1 MMTDYRFNVR
11 FDTRNEAERQAA
23 EFLRGMKRG
32 SRNRFVIEAIAARM
46 NGGIDKDVLVDT
58 LREVIRDELRSIPL
72 AVSKTVEASA
82 VGLTELTP
90 EEQEANQAAALAALD
105 EFF

>member
-46 NGGIDKDVLVDT
+46 NGGIDKDVLADT
-58 LREVIRDELRSIPL
+58 LREVIRDELQCIPH
-72 AVSKTVEASA
+72 AVSQPVEASA
-82 VGLTELTP
+82 AGLTELTP

>member
-1 MMTDYRFNVR
+1 MTDYRFNVR
-11 FDTRNEAERQAA
+11 FDMRNEAERQDA

-46 NGGIDKDVLVDT
+46 NGGVDAAGLVEM
-58 LREVIRDELRSIPL
+58 LRQVIRDELQSLPRT
-72 AVSKTVEASA
+72 VSQPVEANTA
-82 VGLTELTP
+82 GLTELTP

>member
-1 MMTDYRFNVR
+1 MTDYRFNVR

-46 NGGIDKDVLVDT
+46 NGGLDAAGLVET
-58 LREVIRDELRSIPL
+58 VRQAIRDELQSIPL
-72 AVSKTVEASA
+72 AVSQPVEASV

>member
-46 NGGIDKDVLVDT
+46 NGGLDAAGLVET
-58 LREVIRDELRSIPL
+58 VRQAIRDELRSIPL
-72 AVSKTVEASA
+72 AVSQPVEASA
-82 VGLTELTP
+82 AGLTELTP

>member
-32 SRNRFVIEAIAARM
+32 SRNRFIIEAIAARM
-46 NGGIDKDVLVDT
+46 NGELDKDMLTDT
-58 LREVIRDELRSIPL
+58 LRQVIRDELQSLPH
-72 AVSKTVEASA
+72 TVFQPVEVRVAS
-82 VGLTELTP
+82 LTELTP

>member
-1 MMTDYRFNVR
+1 MADYRFNVR
-11 FDTRNEAERQAA
+11 FDMWNEAERQAA
-23 EFLRGMKRG
+23 EFLQGMKRG

-46 NGGIDKDVLVDT
+46 NGGLDKDALADT
-58 LREVIRDELRSIPL
+58 LRQVIRDELQSLPRT
-72 AVSKTVEASA
+72 VSQPVEASA

>member
-11 FDTRNEAERQAA
+11 FDMRNEAERQAA

-46 NGGIDKDVLVDT
+46 NGGLDKDMLTDT
-58 LREVIRDELRSIPL
+58 LREVIRDELQSIPL
-72 AVSKTVEASA
+72 VVSQPVEASV

>member
-46 NGGIDKDVLVDT
+46 NGGVDAAGLVET
-58 LREVIRDELRSIPL
+58 IRHAIRDELQ
-72 AVSKTVEASA
+72 AVPRTVSQPVEAS
-82 VGLTELTP
+82 VSDLTDLTP

>member
-46 NGGIDKDVLVDT
+46 SGGIDKDVLADT

-72 AVSKTVEASA
+72 AVSQPVEASV

>member
-11 FDTRNEAERQAA
+11 FDAGNEAERQAA

-46 NGGIDKDVLVDT
+46 NGGIDKDVLADT

-72 AVSKTVEASA
+72 AVSQPVEASV

-90 EEQEANQAAALAALD
+90 EEQEANRAAALAALD

>member
-1 MMTDYRFNVR
+1 MTDYRFNVR
-11 FDTRNEAERQAA
+11 FDTRNDAERQAA

-46 NGGIDKDVLVDT
+46 NGGVDAAGLVDT
-58 LREVIRDELRSIPL
+58 LRQVIRDELQSVPRT
-72 AVSKTVEASA
+72 VSQPVEASTA
-82 VGLTELTP
+82 NLTELTP

>member
-1 MMTDYRFNVR
+1 MADYRFNVR

-46 NGGIDKDVLVDT
+46 NGGLGKDALADT
-58 LREVIRDELRSIPL
+58 LRQVIRDELRSIPL
-72 AVSKTVEASA
+72 AVSQPVEASV

>member
-11 FDTRNEAERQAA
+11 FDTRNEAKQQAA

-46 NGGIDKDVLVDT
+46 NGGLDAAGLVET
-58 LREVIRDELRSIPL
+58 VRQAIRDELQSIPL
-72 AVSKTVEASA
+72 AVSQPVEASVA
-82 VGLTELTP
+82 GLTELTP

>member
-1 MMTDYRFNVR
+1 MTDYRFNVR
-11 FDTRNEAERQAA
+11 FDAKNEAERQSA

-46 NGGIDKDVLVDT
+46 NGGLDKDALADT
-58 LREVIRDELRSIPL
+58 LRQVIRDELQSLPRT
-72 AVSKTVEASA
+72 VSQPVEANIA
-82 VGLTELTP
+82 GLTEMTS
-90 EEQEANQAAALAALD
+90 EEQEANRAALAALD

>member
-1 MMTDYRFNVR
+1 MMSDYRFNVR
-11 FDTRNEAERQAA
+11 FDTGNEAERQAA

-46 NGGIDKDVLVDT
+46 NGGLDKDMLADT
-58 LREVIRDELRSIPL
+58 LRQIIRDELRSIPR
-72 AVSKTVEASA
+72 AVSQPVEASV
-82 VGLTELTP
+82 VGLTELTT

>member
-46 NGGIDKDVLVDT
+46 NGGVDKDVLVDT
-58 LREVIRDELRSIPL
+58 LRQVIRDELQSIPL
-72 AVSKTVEASA
+72 AVSQPGEASA
-82 VGLTELTP
+82 AGLTELTP

>member
-11 FDTRNEAERQAA
+11 FDTRNEVERQTA

-46 NGGIDKDVLVDT
+46 NGGLDKDMLVDT
-58 LREVIRDELRSIPL
+58 LRQVIRDELQSLPHT
-72 AVSKTVEASA
+72 VSQPVEANTA
-82 VGLTELTP
+82 GLTELTP
-90 EEQEANQAAALAALD
+90 EEQEANQAAALATLD

>member
-11 FDTRNEAERQAA
+11 FDMRNEAEWQAA

-46 NGGIDKDVLVDT
+46 NGGLDKDVLADT
-58 LREVIRDELRSIPL
+58 LRQVIRDELQS
-72 AVSKTVEASA
+72 VSRTVSQPVEVSST
-82 VGLTELTP
+82 GLTEMTS
-90 EEQEANQAAALAALD
+90 EEQEANRAAALAALD

>member
-11 FDTRNEAERQAA
+11 FDTRNEVERQTA

-46 NGGIDKDVLVDT
+46 NGGVDAAGLVEM
-58 LREVIRDELRSIPL
+58 LRQVIRDELQSLPRT
-72 AVSKTVEASA
+72 VSQLVEASA
-82 VGLTELTP
+82 DGLTELTP